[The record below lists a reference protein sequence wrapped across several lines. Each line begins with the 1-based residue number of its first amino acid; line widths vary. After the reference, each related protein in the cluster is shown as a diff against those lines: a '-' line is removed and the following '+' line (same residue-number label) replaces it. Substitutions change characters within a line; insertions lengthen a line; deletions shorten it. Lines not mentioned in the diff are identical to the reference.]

1 MVVFLF
7 HYFNIKEGT
16 LDNIFCNRFASL
28 FRGAG
33 YLGVDFFFTLSGF
46 LITSVLIAVDGF
58 DLGRF
63 YLRRGLRI
71 IPLYLVIVI
80 AGYLILPY
88 LLGQKLNLPPVGY
101 LLTFTAN
108 CFYAWHGD
116 KYLFAITIL
125 WSLSVE
131 MQFYLVWGAVL
142 RFMKPYIYPL
152 AAILIIASVIVK
164 YCLYGNC
171 SLYYSTVS
179 YVPDFMMGAMGAK
192 LLYDK
197 AVNLVSVNKVTRL
210 LVYIIAG
217 VVFVSDP
224 YLYQFIWWKIGGNC
238 VYSLLAMG
246 IIIDQSTEGSL
257 FEAGRYEAI
266 SYLGK
271 VSYGIYC
278 FQGLI
283 LPMYSKAFGPHFA
296 TQGAV
301 VNTFI
306 IPLALFIITIL
317 VAIFSY
323 RYFESYFLHLKER
336 T

>member
-1 MVVFLF
+1 MFLF
-7 HYFNIKEGT
+7 HYYNVSIGP
-16 LDNIFCNRFASL
+16 LDNVFCNGFASV

-46 LITSVLIAVDGF
+46 LITSVLIAGDGF

-63 YLRRGLRI
+63 YLRRVLRI
-71 IPLYLVIVI
+71 IPLYLVIVLVS
-80 AGYLILPY
+80 YLILPY

-101 LLTFTAN
+101 VLTFTAN
-108 CFYAWHGD
+108 YFYAWHGD

-131 MQFYLVWGAVL
+131 MQFYLVWGVVL

-152 AAILIIASVIVK
+152 AGVLIITSVLVK
-164 YCLYGNC
+164 YFLYGKY
-171 SLYYSTVS
+171 SLYYITVS
-179 YVPDFMMGAMGAK
+179 YVPDFMLGALGAK

-197 AVNLVSVNKVTRL
+197 AFDFANINRVTRL
-210 LVYIIAG
+210 SIYIIAAM
-217 VVFVSDP
+217 VFVWDP

-238 VYSLLAMG
+238 VYSLLALG
-246 IIIDQSTEGSL
+246 IIIDQTTEGRL
-257 FEAGRYEAI
+257 FEAGRYKAI

-278 FQGLI
+278 FQGFV
-283 LPMYSKAFGPHFA
+283 LPMYSKVLSSHFSA
-296 TQGAV
+296 QGAV

-306 IPLALFIITIL
+306 IPLALFIITTL
-317 VAIFSY
+317 AAIFSY

>member
-1 MVVFLF
+1 MIV
-7 HYFNIKEGT
+7 G
-16 LDNIFCNRFASL
+16 
-28 FRGAG
+28 
-33 YLGVDFFFTLSGF
+33 
-46 LITSVLIAVDGF
+46 DGF
-58 DLGRF
+58 DIGRF

-71 IPLYLVIVI
+71 IPLYLLIVLVS
-80 AGYLILPY
+80 YLILPY
-88 LLGQKLNLPPVGY
+88 LLGQKLNLPPVGN

-108 CFYAWHGD
+108 YFYALHGD

-142 RFMKPYIYPL
+142 RFLKPYIYSL
-152 AAILIIASVIVK
+152 AGILIIASVLIK
-164 YCLYGNC
+164 YFLYGKC
-171 SLYYSTVS
+171 SLYYSTSS

-192 LLYDK
+192 VLYDK
-197 AVNLVSVNKVTRL
+197 AFNFTNINKSARL
-210 LVYIIAG
+210 SVYIIAAA
-217 VVFVSDP
+217 VFVLNP
-224 YLYQFIWWKIGGNC
+224 YLYQFIFWKIAGNC
-238 VYSLLAMG
+238 IYSLLALG
-246 IIIDQSTEGSL
+246 IIIDQSTDGSL
-257 FEAGRYEAI
+257 FEAGKCKAI
-266 SYLGK
+266 GYLGK

-278 FQGLI
+278 FQGFV